1 MTSEGM
7 KDAAEAVLRELPSVI
22 GAFVR
27 EDVYGHPRE
36 VHLLIRSGPN
46 PRNLAYDIRDLLEE
60 RLGVPIDQRI
70 ISIAQLAAGR
80 RPGPIL
86 ASRAGFEPEPEPEPS
101 RPAEPA
107 ASEPEAAPPPDRR
120 LRFEGIS
127 IEAMDNRL
135 RVEVTLGHEDALLRG
150 EAYGLN
156 TPPARQRAVAAA
168 ALQAANLT
176 CVGRA
181 RFEVEHTATIAAF
194 DRAYV
199 LVSVMASSPFLGR
212 RPIPLAGAQLLEADA
227 ESAAA
232 LAALKA
238 VNRTLALV
246 LRLPDTA
253 AARLPR
259 SLRLRR

>member
-1 MTSEGM
+1 
-7 KDAAEAVLRELPSVI
+7 VI

-86 ASRAGFEPEPEPEPS
+86 ASRAGFDP
-101 RPAEPA
+101 EPA

-127 IEAMDNRL
+127 IEAVDNRL
-135 RVEVTLGHEDALLRG
+135 RVEVTLGHDDALLRG

-212 RPIPLAGAQLLEADA
+212 RPIPLAGAQLLESDA

-259 SLRLRR
+259 SLRRRR